1 MSTLENETSVTSLKM
16 ALQRAIRN
24 SSDAINRIAAALAD
38 CEGEPVLDIKLAES
52 SLRSALEDLAQA
64 KMKIELLREN
74 RADNFNRS
82 PGP

>member
-24 SSDAINRIAAALAD
+24 STDAINRIAEALAD
-38 CEGEPVLDIKLAES
+38 CERESVLDIKLAES
-52 SLRSALEDLAQA
+52 SLHSALKDLAKA
-64 KMKIELLREN
+64 RMKIELLQEN